1 MLPDLKS
8 LQVWFVTGSQTL
20 YGEAILA
27 QVDENSSNIASALN
41 KDEQIPVS
49 IIFKPVV
56 KSAVEINDLCLAA
69 NGDKSCIGLI
79 LWMHTFSPAKMW
91 INGLKLLQKPFVQL
105 HTQFNRDIPWKTI
118 DMNFM
123 NLNQSAHGDREFG
136 HICSRMRINRKVIT
150 GHWEEKQVREQLA
163 VWTRAASAW
172 ADWQGARFVR
182 FGDNMRDVAVTDGD
196 KVEAELKFGYS
207 VNTHGI
213 GDLRLV
219 IEQVSESDVDK
230 LCEVYLQ
237 EYNVV
242 DALKN
247 ERKES
252 LREAARIEL
261 GIRTFL
267 ERGNYKGFTDTFEVS
282 YLERKK
288 NIFLR
293 IKTLYNLGFTRSS
306 SIARYCC
313 TTINA

>member
-8 LQVWFVTGSQTL
+8 FQVWFVTGSQTL
-20 YGEAILA
+20 YGPTILT
-27 QVDENSSNIASALN
+27 QVDEDSSHMASALN
-41 KDEQIPVS
+41 QDEQIPVS
-49 IIFKPVV
+49 VIFKPVV
-56 KSAVEINDLCLAA
+56 KSAVEINALCSAA
-69 NGDKSCIGLI
+69 NSDASCIGLI

-91 INGLKLLQKPFVQL
+91 INGLKLLHKPFVQL

-118 DMNFM
+118 DMHFM

-150 GHWEEKQVREQLA
+150 GHWEEKQVKEQLGI
-163 VWTRAASAW
+163 WTRAASAW

-207 VNTHGI
+207 VNTHAI
-213 GDLRLV
+213 GDLRQV
-219 IEQVSESDVDK
+219 IEQVSESEVDK

-237 EYNVV
+237 EYTVV
-242 DALKN
+242 DELKN
-247 ERKES
+247 ERRES

-267 ERGNYKGFTDTFEVS
+267 EKGNFKGFTDTFEVCRLKVICLFFS
-282 YLERKK
+282 MIEFC
-288 NIFLR
+288 I
-293 IKTLYNLGFTRSS
+293 S
-306 SIARYCC
+306 
-313 TTINA
+313 